1 MLGEADGKIMNW
13 LGLAEV
19 LVTGF
24 CWIMGLMVAEKI

>member
-13 LGLAEV
+13 PGLAEV

>member
-13 LGLAEV
+13 PGLVGV